1 MKKAFK
7 KIASLMVSASL
18 IVTIA
23 ASSISS
29 TSAAESTGVGLSAHA
44 LTAYNENWS
53 YVYGG
58 TSYGTV
64 DCSGLIWTYNGVG
77 GIRTDMLAASSEW
90 GYVSNGIPRIHGLG
104 LHQPGHVGV
113 YIGGGAGID
122 ARDENSGVVYH
133 DATSKGWVEWFKVS
147 GVSYPNNGWVLF
159 NGDSFYYEDGQ
170 YVVDTTRTLDGV
182 TYSFD
187 SSGAS
192 DMAPP
197 SSEYEATDYSE
208 SSVAPAPEP
217 SYSDDD
223 SDNEEN
229 NSDNDENY
237 GNDEP
242 ASEEPSN
249 EEPASE
255 EPAGE
260 EPTEEEPV
268 KEEPAGEEPVEEEPK
283 FETIEAG
290 ADGDD
295 VTKIQDRLRELG
307 YFNDES
313 TGYFAT
319 GTQEAVK
326 SFQDK
331 AGLTSNGAVDEETW
345 NLLFSEDAPEK
356 YITYSLGDFDEMQ
369 QGIENIQ
376 NKLIALQYYYEDA
389 TGYFGE
395 ATESALKFF
404 QEANDLEATGVAD
417 KETQMVLFGGEAKVN
432 PNAGAV
438 VYGMSGTPVTTMQ
451 ERLIELR
458 YMSGEASGYFGD
470 DTLSAVNAY
479 QTASGLELRKSL
491 SPEQLDVLYS
501 SKAVKS
507 PDYDKLQKGYQGDDI
522 EVLQNNLI
530 KLGYYKNEING
541 IFDDSVEA
549 SVKKYQ
555 SDNGLNATGIVDNS
569 TAQNI
574 KTSIA
579 RLDSKNGQSVI
590 LTTAVISDK
599 ALANVAGAKSEQLS
613 FINTQQ
619 QDNLSAVRTA
629 LFVVLGFVLALSAA
643 FVLAMKKLAPVS
655 AATAAKKPRYS
666 SNNSTRRF

>member
-666 SNNSTRRF
+666 SNNSTRTF

>member
-655 AATAAKKPRYS
+655 VATAAKKPRYS
-666 SNNSTRRF
+666 SDNSTRRF